1 MARTTIYDLSVK
13 NLADMKVSELKSFIR
28 KASEKIAKDKRS
40 RFKAVSSSAEYIG
53 KLLGI
58 RKFKDKKTG
67 KRKVSLKLGF
77 KGMRKNDLLKRA
89 RLLQGHL
96 KIDVYSKEAKK
107 HREKVTEEALE
118 SFERNTGISLSP
130 EEFADYKELASGL
143 KDIMEKYGSDNIA
156 KMYDEVNQKGGTS
169 GRLTL
174 VSILREVY
182 NNSPGADRRTLLDKA
197 YEYINN
203 IFDGIYDDTF

>member
-13 NLADMKVSELKSFIR
+13 NLANMKVSELKSFIR
-28 KASEKIAKDKRS
+28 KVSEKIARDRRS
-40 RFKAVSSSAEYIG
+40 RFKAVSSSADYISN
-53 KLLGI
+53 LLGI
-58 RKFKDKKTG
+58 RKYKDKKG
-67 KRKVSLKLGF
+67 KRKVSLKLRF

-107 HREKVTEEALE
+107 YREKVTDEALE

-143 KDIMEKYGSDNIA
+143 KDIMEKYGSDNVA

-182 NNSPGADRRTLLDKA
+182 NNSPGADRRTLLEKA